1 MPTCLFCM
9 QDFHSLFYKEF
20 PGVVASKT
28 YYFPA
33 SAAEQNNRIRIN
45 ALVWCNS
52 VLLFHGIHR
61 LNKKTSQDHKFDYYE
76 ARQEYECQ
84 LMDDIVAL

>member
-1 MPTCLFCM
+1 MPKCLFCM
-9 QDFHSLFYKEF
+9 QDLHSLFYKEF
-20 PGVVASKT
+20 PGVVAGKT

-52 VLLFHGIHR
+52 VLLFHGSHR
-61 LNKKTSQDHKFDYYE
+61 
-76 ARQEYECQ
+76 
-84 LMDDIVAL
+84 